1 MSGER
6 ARTTRCRGSPG
17 CAIAGEKSGNVSDC
31 VRLMIV
37 LNSRERGWL
46 AYLHVVQEAVVLEGR
61 DEDLPVGE
69 HAPLE
74 DSDLVGVVYH
84 PLVVLNEPRDESVAL
99 KGVRVPAKGREDRGE
114 RGGRCQTEGEGRR
127 EARDM
132 APERGATSAR
142 ERDSPVGRLVE
153 SLKEIVLGVPADI
166 LPLGEVQGS
175 RR

>member
-114 RGGRCQTEGEGRR
+114 RGGEVSDRGRGKKGGARHGAGARSDERKGEGLTCGETRR
-127 EARDM
+127 ISEGDCTR
-132 APERGATSAR
+132 S
-142 ERDSPVGRLVE
+142 
-153 SLKEIVLGVPADI
+153 
-166 LPLGEVQGS
+166 S
-175 RR
+175 RRRSATW